1 MYFILIFI
9 LKTVQ
14 TVTATGILYFFGFA
28 IDTFTNDS
36 SPEKIKLIVYYA
48 LLEILF
54 IVIHHICQRGIFFI
68 RKKFALLYSKNLSDA
83 IFDIPPEDFLKHK
96 TDYYFTAFK
105 DQIPKIQTAYLLGRI
120 HIASSFIEI
129 LLTVFIL
136 ISFHFS
142 LPIIM
147 LSSFII
153 GKFVTKIIEPH
164 IDKIAS
170 QEITLQEEYNA
181 KTTENQ
187 KGLPFYILNGKRNL
201 LFTRQV
207 KANNTFENQ
216 SCKIEIKKTI
226 FEWIMILT
234 SMFLATAG
242 LAFAIFLFTKNKI
255 TIGMLSST
263 ILYMNIFSQKL
274 EELLNLFIEVRYG
287 KTSKEKIDGIIKLK
301 KNKIVSTEEF
311 QTFKFNDVS
320 FSYNTKDGESIPVL
334 KNINLQINRG
344 DKILLTGKSGSGK
357 STLIKLALHLLKP
370 DTGKVYVNGKE
381 ISDNEYPPFYFINQ
395 NFHLFKTSIEDN
407 IFFGNKK
414 QKAPYEFARLE
425 KFYDNDISA
434 LDTDGVQISGGE
446 KERTALARV
455 FAGSYKNI
463 IMDETFAGLDF
474 ENYQFIQNKFL
485 GDKELTYIE
494 ISHRQIDTA
503 KFDYIFNLDKGK
515 LYVKTIKEK

>member
-9 LKTVQ
+9 LKTIQ
-14 TVTATGILYFFGFA
+14 TVVSTGILYFFGFA
-28 IDTFTNDS
+28 IDEFTKNP
-36 SPEKIKLIVYYA
+36 SPEKIKLIIFYA

-54 IVIHHICQRGIFFI
+54 VVIHHLCQRGIFFI
-68 RKKFALLYSKNLSDA
+68 RKKFALLYSQNLSNA
-83 IFDIPPEDFLKHK
+83 IFNIPPEDFLEHE

-105 DQIPKIQTAYLLGRI
+105 DQIPKIQTSYLLGRI
-120 HIASSFIEI
+120 NIASSLVGI
-129 LLTVFIL
+129 LLTVFVL

-153 GKFVTKIIEPH
+153 GKLVTKIIEPH
-164 IDKIAS
+164 IDKISS

-187 KGLPFYILNGKRNL
+187 RGLPFYILNGKRNL

-207 KANNTFENQ
+207 SANNIFENK
-216 SCKIEIKKTI
+216 SCKIEIKKTV

-234 SMFLATAG
+234 SMCLAVAG

-263 ILYMNIFSQKL
+263 ILYMNVFSQKL
-274 EELLNLFIEVRYG
+274 EGLLKLFIEVRYG
-287 KTSKEKIDGIIKLK
+287 KTSKEKIDKIIKSK
-301 KNKIVSTEEF
+301 RNKILSAEEF
-311 QTFKFNDVS
+311 QTLNLSDVS
-320 FSYNTKDGESIPVL
+320 FSYNTKNGESIPIL
-334 KNINLQINRG
+334 KNINLQINKG

-357 STLIKLALHLLKP
+357 STLIKLILNLLKP
-370 DTGKVYVNGKE
+370 NTGKVYFNDKL
-381 ISDNEYPPFYFINQ
+381 ISDNEYLPFYFINQ

-407 IFFGNKK
+407 IFFGDKK
-414 QKAPYEFARLE
+414 QKEPYVFARLE
-425 KFYDNDISA
+425 KFYDKDITA

-474 ENYQFIQNKFL
+474 ENYKFIQNKFL
-485 GDKELTYIE
+485 DDKELTYIE
-494 ISHRQIDTA
+494 ISHREIDTE
-503 KFDYIFNLDKGK
+503 KFDYIFNLEGGK
-515 LYVKTIKEK
+515 LNVTTVKEK